1 MIILTR
7 TISQILT
14 AGLALFM
21 LMSCGRN
28 EPGPSLLILTEAPGA
43 LGTPD
48 YLSGVSW
55 RYMSG
60 ARISKLV
67 PGKPGSLKV
76 LTEDF
81 HSAAFPHISYDGRS
95 MLFAAMENEGE
106 PWQIWEMNLRNGKY
120 RKVVSSSDDCTDPSY
135 LPGGRIVFSRR
146 TLNDTVVNAHC
157 VYMCNLDGSSL
168 RQTTFS
174 PVSYFANCV
183 LKDGRVLSIATE
195 IQPDMGKTMMAVM
208 RPDGTKGDM
217 LYRIPE
223 GNNVISR
230 ACETKEGK
238 IVFAEADN
246 VGTGKNDII
255 SISYNRPLH
264 TRINLTSDLDGDFIF
279 ALPLLTGELLVSYR
293 TGFGEPYGLFE
304 FDPGQRSLGRQVYY
318 DPEYNVIE
326 VIAAEEYQRPKNL
339 PSEVD
344 LGVKTGLI
352 MCQNINFRGLQPSLT
367 SNGGL
372 KASRIEV
379 LGVDSTYGVVDVEE
393 DGSFYL
399 KVLADKPFRIRTLDN
414 NGNVVGETCSWI
426 WLRPNERRG
435 CVGCHEDPEL
445 VPENRIPLAVRK
457 DPAIIPVHI
466 TSIDEKSVELE

>member
-1 MIILTR
+1 MIKHKR
-7 TISQILT
+7 TYTIII
-14 AGLALFM
+14 ACLALFGT
-21 LMSCGRN
+21 LSCNR
-28 EPGPSLLILTEAPGA
+28 EEAGPSLLILTEAPGE

-55 RYMSG
+55 RYLSG

-67 PGKPGSLKV
+67 PGKPGSFKV
-76 LTEDF
+76 LTGDF
-81 HSAAFPHISYDGRS
+81 HSAAFPHISYDGSS

-120 RKVVSSSDDCTDPSY
+120 RQVVRIKDDCTDPSY
-135 LPGGRIVFSRR
+135 LPGGRIVFSKR
-146 TLNDTVVNAHC
+146 TLNDTVGNAHC
-157 VYMCNLDGSSL
+157 IYMCKHDGSLL

-174 PVSYFANCV
+174 PVSYFANSV
-183 LKDGRVLSIATE
+183 LKDGRVLSVATE
-195 IQPDMGKTMMAVM
+195 SVPLRGKTRMTVM

-223 GNNVISR
+223 GNNIISR
-230 ACETKEGK
+230 ACETKDGK
-238 IVFAEADN
+238 LIFAETDN
-246 VGTGKNDII
+246 GNSGKKDII

-264 TRINLTSDLDGDFIF
+264 TRVNLTSDTKGDFIF
-279 ALPLLTGELLVSYR
+279 ALPLETGKLFVSYR
-293 TGFGEPYGLFE
+293 SGSQDHYGLFE
-304 FDPGQRSLGRQVYY
+304 FDPVHKSLGQPVYS
-318 DPEYNVIE
+318 DPDYNIVE

-352 MCQNINFRGLQPSLT
+352 MCQDINFHGLQPSLT
-367 SNGGL
+367 SSAGP

-414 NGNVVGETCSWI
+414 KGQVVGETCSWL

>member
-1 MIILTR
+1 M
-7 TISQILT
+7 
-14 AGLALFM
+14 
-21 LMSCGRN
+21 
-28 EPGPSLLILTEAPGA
+28 LILTEAPGE

-55 RYMSG
+55 RYLSG
-60 ARISKLV
+60 ARICRLV

-76 LTEDF
+76 LTGDF

-95 MLFAAMENEGE
+95 MIFAAMQNEGG
-106 PWQIWEMNLRNGKY
+106 PWQIWEMNLKNGKY
-120 RKVVSSSDDCTDPSY
+120 RQVIQSKDNCTDPSY
-135 LPGGRIVFSRR
+135 LPGGRIVFSKQ
-146 TLNDTVVNAHC
+146 TQNDTVVNTHC
-157 VYMCNLDGSSL
+157 VFMCKLDGSSL
-168 RQTTFS
+168 RQITFS

-183 LKDGRVLSIATE
+183 LKDGRVLSVATE
-195 IQPDMGKTMMAVM
+195 VMPARGKTMMAVM

-223 GNNVISR
+223 GNNVVSR
-230 ACETKEGK
+230 ACETKDGK
-238 IVFAEADN
+238 IVFAESDN
-246 VGTGKNDII
+246 ARTAKNDII

-264 TRINLTSDLDGDFIF
+264 SRVNLTSGTEGDFIF
-279 ALPLLTGELLVSYR
+279 ALPLETGKLLVSHR
-293 TGFGEPYGLFE
+293 AASKDRYGLFE
-304 FDPGQRSLGRQVYY
+304 FDPVHKSLGQPVYS
-318 DPEYNVIE
+318 DPDYNIVE

-339 PSEVD
+339 PSEVN

-352 MCQNINFRGLQPSLT
+352 MCQDINFHGFQPSLT
-367 SNGGL
+367 SSEVM

-379 LGVDSTYGVVDVEE
+379 LGVDSTYGVVNVEE

-399 KVLADKPFRIRTLDN
+399 KVVADMPFRIRTLDDK
-414 NGNVVGETCSWI
+414 GDVVGETCSWL

-457 DPAIIPVHI
+457 DPAMIPVHI
-466 TSIDEKSVELE
+466 TSIVEKSVELE